1 MSDSLSTMKDTNF
14 NPVKEPGKLY
24 ELMDELGIKYKRTTC
39 SKCLKDYY
47 NICLEELGLI
57 DDASDY
63 SEFNGYEYVYLK
75 DRSFIWKGYKINQKT
90 PVDVIEEFIK
100 EHKDYYRKIANS

>member
-1 MSDSLSTMKDTNF
+1 MGDSLSTMVDVNF
-14 NPVKEPGKLY
+14 DPVRNPKRLY

-47 NICLEELGLI
+47 NICCEELGLI

-63 SEFNGYEYVYLK
+63 SEFNEGYVYLK
-75 DRSFIWKGYKINQKT
+75 SRSFIWNGHKINQKT

-100 EHKDYYRKIANS
+100 EHKGYYRKIER